1 MKHLLT
7 TVSTPYG
14 MVDQAVLENL
24 RNGYSSGQILQLVD
38 VIDAIRARLADPDGV
53 RADLLRLHAMA
64 HTVINGAALTV
75 APNETAVWEMADELT
90 TEFRDWIELFARAVD
105 RLTPLAELVPK
116 E

>member
-1 MKHLLT
+1 MKCLLP

-14 MVDQAVLENL
+14 MVDKTVLEKL
-24 RNGYSSGQILQLVD
+24 RNDYPTGQLLQLVD
-38 VIDAIRARLADPDGV
+38 LIDAISARLVDPDGV

-75 APNETAVWEMADELT
+75 APDETNVWEMADELA
-90 TEFRDWIELFARAVD
+90 TEFKDWIELLSRAVD

>member
-1 MKHLLT
+1 
-7 TVSTPYG
+7 
-14 MVDQAVLENL
+14 MVDKAVLENL
-24 RNGYSSGQILQLVD
+24 RDGYSSDQILQLVD

-64 HTVINGAALTV
+64 HTVINGATLTV
-75 APNETAVWEMADELT
+75 APNETDVWEMADEMA
-90 TEFRDWIELFARAVD
+90 TEFKDWIALLSHAVD